1 MSARPVSKPDA
12 CSVLWEESSLPAAG
26 TASRADFWV
35 ALEQTG
41 PWGREASVMS
51 HLDEGLGAELAR
63 ACEQAGGRLLLI
75 RRPGEHSDEHD
86 PDAPRQVIVA
96 GGLTGDPW
104 LLEGEVDD
112 PADLLTLPWDSLL
125 GDDPDRVT
133 ARLPLLE
140 ETRDAV
146 LLVCTNGKRDV
157 CCAVRGRPV
166 VTAAAQAR
174 PGRVWECSHTG
185 GHRFAPT
192 AITLPSGQMWG
203 RLTAD
208 LAVRALDE
216 EQRRRIPAELND
228 PLHNRGRSCLPP
240 RPRPVRSC
248 GGRARASW
256 RTAGSRPTCTPTR
269 WTPTGSTWSYVI
281 ATAGKT
287 GSPCAGSPCRS
298 CATPAASPSAPSAP
312 GRSCS
317 SLSQFLL
324 RDGAQRSKRL
334 PEEEPRPRGSSSS
347 GLRCRRT
354 RGGRGRACRCAWS
367 RPRG

>member
-51 HLDEGLGAELAR
+51 HLDAGLGAELAR

-96 GGLTGDPW
+96 GGLAGDPW

-228 PLHNRGRSCLPP
+228 PLHNRGLSCLPP
-240 RPRPVRSC
+240 PAQAGEVVWRARSGELAHGGVETDVHPDALNPDRFDVVVRHRDGREDQVALRRVTVPELRDSCRKPLGPVR
-248 GGRARASW
+248 
-256 RTAGSRPTCTPTR
+256 
-269 WTPTGSTWSYVI
+269 
-281 ATAGKT
+281 
-287 GSPCAGSPCRS
+287 
-298 CATPAASPSAPSAP
+298 
-312 GRSCS
+312 
-317 SLSQFLL
+317 
-324 RDGAQRSKRL
+324 
-334 PEEEPRPRGSSSS
+334 
-347 GLRCRRT
+347 
-354 RGGRGRACRCAWS
+354 AWEVL
-367 RPRG
+367 